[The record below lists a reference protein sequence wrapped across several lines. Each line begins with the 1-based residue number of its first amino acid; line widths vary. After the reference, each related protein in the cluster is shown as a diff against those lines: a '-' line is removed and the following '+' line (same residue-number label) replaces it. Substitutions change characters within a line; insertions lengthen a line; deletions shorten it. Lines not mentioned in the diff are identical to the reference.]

1 MVASLGTDRV
11 EELHGQMVPRG
22 ATVGA
27 LATAWSREIGE
38 LEGSLHRVSG
48 MTEAEAGESLIL
60 TVSRLAKVEHVR
72 HSMLAELRSARE
84 VVVWDAIP
92 PPVDVNATLG
102 VRRRSVGEEN
112 EKEPPVTPNV
122 RQTRSR
128 SPSYDKHRHRHY

>member
-1 MVASLGTDRV
+1 M
-11 EELHGQMVPRG
+11 
-22 ATVGA
+22 
-27 LATAWSREIGE
+27 
-38 LEGSLHRVSG
+38 
-48 MTEAEAGESLIL
+48 IL
-60 TVSRLAKVEHVR
+60 TVSRLTKVEYVR
-72 HSMLAELRSARE
+72 RSMLAELRSARE

-92 PPVDVNATLG
+92 PPVDVNAILG